1 MQTVEPNTLP
11 KAHPFLAMKL
21 PLTLT
26 AAPIALSLLIAGC
39 SSTPTNT
46 ATKAAASK
54 VAVAPA
60 KVAEKPATTPAAAK
74 TSAAPAA
81 TPTEP
86 APAAAPTEPIK
97 VAPEALA
104 LVERLTQAVDTQ
116 RHELT
121 DTTGFPEAML
131 SLETG
136 ARAPKIE
143 SVDTS
148 NQPPPEGL
156 TADGS
161 STQLIVRDWTGLV
174 LVPISTSTSK
184 AYTSEVRLLK
194 IEAHPLNDGR
204 VRVWTRIHNMG
215 DRTLPGQVACRFSM
229 RNQPAATS
237 PYFYELQ
244 LPPHGFRDV
253 FFISPDGDLT
263 SYTVLVRSEDMKS
276 RR

>member
-1 MQTVEPNTLP
+1 
-11 KAHPFLAMKL
+11 MKL
-21 PLTLT
+21 PFIFT
-26 AAPIALSLLIAGC
+26 AAPVALSFLIAGC
-39 SSTPTNT
+39 SSTPTQPAAKT
-46 ATKAAASK
+46 AAQKAATAS
-54 VAVAPA
+54 A
-60 KVAEKPATTPAAAK
+60 KPATQPAPAPAPAPQVEAP
-74 TSAAPAA
+74 TAPAA
-81 TPTEP
+81 EPETPAVP
-86 APAAAPTEPIK
+86 AEPIK

-104 LVERLTQAVDTQ
+104 LVERLTMAPDAQ

-121 DTTGFPEAML
+121 DTTGFPEAL
-131 SLETG
+131 RSLETG
-136 ARAPKIE
+136 AQAPKVE
-143 SVDTS
+143 SIDTS

-174 LVPISTSTSK
+174 LVPISTSLSK

-204 VRVWTRIHNMG
+204 VRVWTRIHNIG
-215 DRTLPGQVACRFSM
+215 NRTMPGQVACRFTM
-229 RNQPAATS
+229 RNQPIATS

-263 SYTVLVRSEDMKS
+263 SYTVLVRSEEMKS
-276 RR
+276 HK